1 MIRLDSIVIR
11 HFYSS
16 DADNDMSSSLKRSDE
31 LCDLIMCYMLVF
43 YPFVFLKSISVKT
56 AIAVSLKISMLYK
69 NVDIARISNT
79 NSLSK

>member
-43 YPFVFLKSISVKT
+43 SPFVFLKSISVKT